1 MTVKSPN
8 AEGVKLPVG
17 PVAGGKTALKQLFH
31 ESPCVTGNLIY
42 SLRISHMNMIH
53 PQSSFQL
60 LLCTP
65 SRLSATSCPVLVS
78 KHIPY
83 WVQLVLPVCTRVK
96 CWLLEHGRPT
106 KGRVHEENWRT
117 FPAVPDPGVGFVRPS
132 PTLSMLE
139 STGFPSTALGKVTT
153 TVGSA

>member
-8 AEGVKLPVG
+8 AEGAKLPVG
-17 PVAGGKTALKQLFH
+17 PVAGGNTALKQLFH
-31 ESPCVTGNLIY
+31 ESPCVTGNLVY

-83 WVQLVLPVCTRVK
+83 WVQLVLPVCTRMK
-96 CWLLEHGRPT
+96 CWLLEH
-106 KGRVHEENWRT
+106 GRVHEENWRT

-139 STGFPSTALGKVTT
+139 STGFPSTALRKVTT